1 MDKFLNPIKMS
12 DVKRGKHQCRSCSG
26 GSTPSSSYQRSN
38 PNRRSNRSMSRIRKA
53 QLAATA
59 GLLACA
65 LSARADEGTLQ
76 NDQLALPAHKL
87 VVNGFLETSLSKN
100 AAFKPVSISPDI
112 WYGAT
117 DEVTL
122 GLVHSSVGSTGFVG
136 GVSDSLCLTG
146 KKNGCRHPYPNV
158 GADVRYRLASP
169 FVLDAGIFIRDTDPF
184 QVAVKI
190 GADARWRF
198 DRLTI
203 EVLPSLFFGLNKRSK
218 GIGNKDW
225 LYVPVTVSYEIVNKL
240 ELAIQTGVAL
250 QWEKAGDNYR
260 IPVALAGRYQ
270 VTEKLGLGL
279 AFALPSL
286 IAPSTT
292 DATTNK
298 KTPRGFDVRTLVL
311 GGSYAF

>member
-1 MDKFLNPIKMS
+1 MI
-12 DVKRGKHQCRSCSG
+12 
-26 GSTPSSSYQRSN
+26 
-38 PNRRSNRSMSRIRKA
+38 RIRQA
-53 QLAATA
+53 QLAAFA
-59 GLLACA
+59 GIFACA
-65 LSARADEGTLQ
+65 FAAHADEGTLQ
-76 NDQLALPAHKL
+76 NDQLALPAHRL
-87 VVNGFLETSLSKN
+87 VLNGFLEASLSKD
-100 AAFKPVSISPDI
+100 AAFKPVSVSPDI

-122 GLVHSSVGSTGFVG
+122 GLIHSSVGSTGFLG
-136 GVSDSLCLTG
+136 GVGDSLCLTG

-158 GADVRYRLASP
+158 GADLRYRLASP

-190 GADARWRF
+190 GADARWTF
-198 DRLTI
+198 NRLAI
-203 EVLPSLFFGLNKRSK
+203 EVLPSLFFGLNNRSK

-225 LYVPVTVSYEIVNKL
+225 LYVPVTVSYEIVNKFD
-240 ELAIQTGVAL
+240 LAIQTGLAL

-260 IPVALAGRYQ
+260 IPLALAGRYQ

-279 AFALPSL
+279 ALALPSL

-292 DATTNK
+292 DATTDK
-298 KTPRGFDVRTLVL
+298 RKPRGFDVRTLML